1 MQPGWRCCQN
11 KDSRFGLITMDLLE
25 RNINVQ
31 IKRLDEDS
39 IFVRSSILD
48 LHHSMFFEM
57 EIDFISRKIKKV
69 NAAMVKVPYPVC
81 QEALTNIQKCVGLK
95 LERGLA
101 KKMAD
106 ILGRNTGCTH
116 ILEIALAGA
125 RTASYAILNILAD
138 GKMWKDIIESD
149 EERYEAVKG
158 YLENS
163 CIVFKKDA

>member
-1 MQPGWRCCQN
+1 M
-11 KDSRFGLITMDLLE
+11 IAMDLLE

-31 IKRLDEDS
+31 IKKLDEDT

-57 EIDFISRKIKKV
+57 EIDFITRKITKV
-69 NAAMVKVPYPVC
+69 NAAMVKVPYPGC
-81 QEALTNIQKCVGLK
+81 RDALANIQKCVGLR

-101 KKMAD
+101 KQMAE
-106 ILGRNTGCTH
+106 ILGKNTGCTH
-116 ILEIALAGA
+116 MLEIALTGA

-138 GKMWKDIIESD
+138 GKMWKEIIESD

-163 CIVFKKDA
+163 CIVFRKEV

>member
-1 MQPGWRCCQN
+1 M
-11 KDSRFGLITMDLLE
+11 IAMDILE

-31 IKRLDEDS
+31 IKRLDEDT

-57 EIDFISRKIKKV
+57 EIDFLTREVTRV
-69 NAAMVKVPYPVC
+69 NAAMIKVPYPVC
-81 QEALTNIQKCVGLK
+81 QDALANIQKCVGLR

-101 KKMAD
+101 KRMAD
-106 ILGRNTGCTH
+106 ILGKNTGCTH
-116 ILEIALAGA
+116 MLEIALTGA
-125 RTASYAILNILAD
+125 RTASYAILNILAE
-138 GKMWKDIIESD
+138 GRMWKDIIESD

-163 CIVFKKDA
+163 CIVFKKEV